1 VDIVS
6 KNGTLLLNIGPRA
19 DGTIPEPEQE
29 MLRSIG
35 GWLKIN
41 GEAIYGTRPWKK
53 FGEGP
58 TAVVAGSFADVK
70 RAAFTGE
77 DIRFTTKGGT
87 LFAIALAWPEN
98 GRLVVKSLAGE
109 NVKRV
114 ELLGHRGKLQ
124 WKQTDEGLVV
134 TLPGK
139 APCDFAVT
147 LKIAGLKPK
156 QP

>member
-1 VDIVS
+1 
-6 KNGTLLLNIGPRA
+6 
-19 DGTIPEPEQE
+19 

-77 DIRFTTKGGT
+77 DIRFTTKGDT
-87 LFAIALAWPEN
+87 LYAIALGWPEN
-98 GRLVVKSLAGE
+98 GKLVMKSLPDGAGRVKS
-109 NVKRV
+109 VR
-114 ELLGHRGKLQ
+114 LLGFSGKLN
-124 WKQTDEGLVV
+124 WSQTVEGLVV
-134 TLPGK
+134 SLPVQR
-139 APCDFAVT
+139 PCDYAIT
-147 LKIAGLKPK
+147 LKISGTKLNGTVRD
-156 QP
+156 